1 MGMLNFISGELR
13 GVGDMN
19 ITQRHVVELYIFRNY
34 FVGANSFAH
43 LPNGQIFRA
52 NKFAPTDYDASRYQ
66 IGLTREVVML
76 AAKIQENFEGL
87 GI

>member
-1 MGMLNFISGELR
+1 MNTILLNVIR
-13 GVGDMN
+13 D
-19 ITQRHVVELYIFRNY
+19 Y